1 MALNRGGF
9 VQESIWRNP
18 EFRALPRSAQ
28 TMYCQLITQKEI
40 DKAGMLPYQPT
51 KWVKACDDM
60 TLADLIADLK
70 VLETANFII
79 VDEDTDEVLV
89 RSYMRNAGV
98 VAIPNVLKNAL
109 KSAALVESEPCRRA
123 LAEELRRIGK
133 TGCADTANAIDPGP
147 ESGPPEPSHRTVS
160 EPFEKGIGTVP
171 EPFPKGLTVPEG
183 FPKGSSESESESEG
197 LSSLVVQGGA
207 SHAHTHVREAGPST
221 APPPPPPTPNQEP
234 VTRGA
239 LALVPDLDPDPEP
252 PRRCRTHDRPDAPD
266 VPCRGCQRARE
277 AHEAW
282 TARQRH
288 TRADAGAVRR
298 SAIDA
303 CPACDDHGWLLDPDG
318 LAATPAVRCRHGA
331 ET

>member
-1 MALNRGGF
+1 MALNKGGF
-9 VQESIWRNP
+9 IQESIWRNP

-28 TMYCQLITQKEI
+28 ATYCQLITQKEI

-51 KWVKACDDM
+51 KWVKGCDDM
-60 TLADLIADLK
+60 SLSDLLSDLK
-70 VLETANFII
+70 VLEAARFII
-79 VDEDTDEVLV
+79 VDEDTDEVLA

-98 VAIPNVLKNAL
+98 TAIPNVLKNAL
-109 KSAALVESEPCRRA
+109 KSAALVESPTCRRA

-133 TGCADTANAIDPGP
+133 PGCADVANTIDPGP
-147 ESGPPEPSHRTVS
+147 ESEPDHPTD
-160 EPFEKGIGTVP
+160 GTVP
-171 EPFPKGLTVPEG
+171 EGFPNGSRTVSKPFPKGLTLPEG

-207 SHAHTHVREAGPST
+207 SHARTHVREAGPST

-239 LALVPDLDPDPEP
+239 LALVPDLTPDPEP

-277 AHEAW
+277 AHQAW
-282 TARQRH
+282 TTRQRSARAE
-288 TRADAGAVRR
+288 TRAGLQA
-298 SAIDA
+298 AIDA
-303 CPACDDHGWLLDPDG
+303 CGRCDDHGWQLDAEG
-318 LAATPAVRCRHGA
+318 LPAEPAIRCGHP
-331 ET
+331 